1 MNILFTPRIG
11 WFALFLGAG
20 VLFSG
25 PLRAADPT
33 LESGWTEPVV
43 QVDRDGDGFQIRASV
58 LVSVTRCEAYQFLTD
73 YEGATAIPGVLESR
87 IISRNHNKV
96 QVHRLV
102 RESILFV
109 PIKLRSV
116 IEYTE
121 IAEKGVEFNQL
132 QGDALQY
139 RGEWIIEPIERG
151 VEFRYSARFVP
162 NSSIPMFVIEYFIG
176 NRMKQQFSAV
186 AKQMLNQKS
195 KFSIACK
202 E

>member
-1 MNILFTPRIG
+1 MSILFIRGVPR
-11 WFALFLGAG
+11 FVLALG
-20 VLFSG
+20 VGILFFG
-25 PLRAADPT
+25 PLRAADPA
-33 LESGWTEPVV
+33 LEPGWADPVV
-43 QVDRDGDGFQIRASV
+43 RVNRDGDGFQIWASV
-58 LVSVTRCEAYQFLTD
+58 PVSVTRCEAYQFLTD

-102 RESILFV
+102 RDSILFV

-121 IAEKGVEFNQL
+121 IADKGVEFNQL

-139 RGEWIIEPIERG
+139 RGEWIIEPTERG
-151 VEFRYSARFVP
+151 VEFRYSAQFVP